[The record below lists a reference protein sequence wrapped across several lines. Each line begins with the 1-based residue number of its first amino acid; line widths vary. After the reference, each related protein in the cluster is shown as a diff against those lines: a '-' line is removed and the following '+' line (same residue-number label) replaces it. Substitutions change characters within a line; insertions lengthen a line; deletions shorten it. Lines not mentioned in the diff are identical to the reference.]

1 MDAMEIEDRVK
12 AEDGRISPSTFA
24 SESKNRQNSFQK
36 NPVELER
43 PANLSV
49 DPDPQTACHGVAI

>member
-24 SESKNRQNSFQK
+24 PPSPRVDRILFEK
-36 NPVELER
+36 NPFE
-43 PANLSV
+43 S
-49 DPDPQTACHGVAI
+49 